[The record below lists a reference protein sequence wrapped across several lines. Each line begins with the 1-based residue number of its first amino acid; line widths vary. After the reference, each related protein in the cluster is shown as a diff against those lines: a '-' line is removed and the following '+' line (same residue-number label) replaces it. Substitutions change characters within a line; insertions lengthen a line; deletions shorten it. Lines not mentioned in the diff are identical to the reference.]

1 MPKITKKH
9 WLMGGLALIFLLAAY
24 LDLQLSRPSSPQL
37 PQLQP
42 TPIEPEADSTP
53 IIVNDNLSQP
63 GPMITVKQNDGSLK
77 QLSIE
82 QFLIGVVAAEMP
94 ASFGLEALKAQ
105 AIAARTYIISNSTLF
120 GKPRHDDADT
130 CTNHAHC
137 QAYSDIETL
146 KARWGA
152 DFAKNYQ
159 LIFEAIESTAGL
171 VIFYDGELAESP
183 YSSTCGGET
192 EAAHDVWG
200 NAIPYLQSVACAWD
214 SHAPRYSASISLST
228 SEAANK
234 LDISAIDFSDMQLSY
249 TDGGGIDQA
258 IIGDTV
264 FSGTQLRS
272 AWGLNSTSI
281 DILINQEDLLIS
293 TRGYGHGVGLC
304 QYGADGMA
312 KAGYT
317 AEEIISHYYQ
327 GVEIV
332 DYFD

>member
-1 MPKITKKH
+1 MLKITKKH
-9 WLMGGLALIFLLAAY
+9 CFLGALALIFLLAAY
-24 LDLQLSRPSSPQL
+24 LDLQIKQQPPLETAPS
-37 PQLQP
+37 
-42 TPIEPEADSTP
+42 PIETDTEPEIFSDT
-53 IIVNDNLSQP
+53 LSNP
-63 GPMITVKQNDGSLK
+63 GPMITIKQDDGSLN
-77 QLSIE
+77 QMPLE

-105 AIAARTYIISNSTLF
+105 AIAARTYIISNSSQF

-137 QAYSDIETL
+137 QAYSDTETL
-146 KARWGA
+146 KARWGN

-159 LIFEAIESTAGL
+159 LIFTAIEESSGL
-171 VIFYDGELAESP
+171 VIFYDNSLAESP

-200 NAIPYLQSVACAWD
+200 NAIPYLQSVSCNWD
-214 SHAPRYSASISLST
+214 SHAPRYSASTSLSID
-228 SEAANK
+228 EAATK
-234 LDISAIDFSDMQLSY
+234 LDLSTADFSDLQLSY
-249 TDGGGIDQA
+249 TDGGGIAQA
-258 IIGDTV
+258 IIGDSS
-264 FSGTQLRS
+264 FSGTELRA

-281 DILINQEDLLIS
+281 DILINQNEVLLS
-293 TRGYGHGVGLC
+293 TQGYGHGVGLC

-317 AEEIISHYYQ
+317 AAEIIGHYYQ

-332 DYFD
+332 DFYD